1 MRYGLILAA
10 LLATPAGAN
19 PVAHMTLEAGTVD
32 VELALDKAPVT
43 VCNFIRYAQGG
54 HYDGGVFFRTVLSDQ
69 SPRGIDVIQARVA
82 AGHDEDKFP
91 PIALERTSRTGLS
104 HGVGTISMARDGAD
118 TATSSFF
125 VVLKDSRNLD
135 FGGARNADGQGFAA
149 FGHVIRGM
157 DILEAIQK
165 RPAQKEQI
173 TNPARILRLRL
184 TGYDAAARAACTA
197 P

>member
-1 MRYGLILAA
+1 MMMRMVLVA
-10 LLATPAGAN
+10 LVLGAMPASAN
-19 PVAHMTLEAGTVD
+19 PVARMTLEAGAVD

-43 VCNFIRYAQGG
+43 VCNFIRYATRGY
-54 HYDGGVFFRTVLSDQ
+54 YDGGVFFRTVLSD
-69 SPRGIDVIQARVA
+69 STARGIDVIQARVA
-82 AGHDEDKFP
+82 AGQSEDKFP
-91 PIALERTSRTGLS
+91 PIALERTSKTGLS
-104 HGVGTISMARDGAD
+104 HGAGTISMARDGAD

-125 VVLKDSRNLD
+125 VVIKDSRNLD
-135 FGGARNADGQGFAA
+135 FSGARNADGQGFAA

-165 RPAQKEQI
+165 RPAEKEQI

-184 TGYDAAARAACTA
+184 TGYDATACAA